1 MAKGLK
7 NQIYEDFAKGLNLF
21 TRDILLKENESSV
34 ALNVWATGKNSI
46 CKRPGIVKL
55 ATIAGA
61 TKIDGLGTYYAGATR
76 ELIAMAGGVAYKVQ
90 TGTAVALSAAPASAN
105 VFTTEKRTDMCQAG
119 GKLFFANGTEPI
131 RVYDGTAIRPQTG
144 AITAK
149 YLIFYKG
156 CLWAAGSPTA
166 GDESRLFR
174 SGTDVNIGNFTYQ
187 VNKIGTATATTAN
200 KLTDSAGA
208 FTTANVTVGMNVT
221 NTTTG
226 TVAKI
231 TGIDSTT
238 QLAIDKDIFLN
249 TNGYSIANNPMATS
263 VYVSQSDG
271 QYLNGFFKH
280 QDYLY
285 PVKERSLWRTSVGTD
300 AYGLI
305 TSEMIDPS
313 RGCDSHFSIDSVD
326 NDNFMFSENGVY
338 ATGYEPNILDQIR
351 TNIVSLRVDPK
362 IKNIEKSRLDDV
374 CGVYYDNHYY
384 LSFTSGGGG
393 YNDTILVYDRQRLG
407 WWEFQYALGASF
419 GGANCFSE
427 FKDSTGQTRL
437 YFGSSV
443 DGSIYYFDPILK
455 QDAGYVINTEWKSG
469 AMSFG
474 DLQQEKFILDVSL
487 LFGKQACNPTINIY
501 VDGELAGTKTIS
513 IGNTGSAGIG
523 IGMIGVEKIGVGSGS
538 LSIADQGGGQW
549 VRIPIGRIGRNVS
562 VEILDADTTGTKT
575 WEMSAISVNFK
586 ALNNLFQK
594 NLL

>member
-1 MAKGLK
+1 MAKNLK
-7 NQIYEDFAKGLNLF
+7 NQGYDDFAKGLNLF
-21 TRDILLKENESSV
+21 TRDLLLKENESSI
-34 ALNVWATGKNSI
+34 AYNVWATGKNSI

-55 ATIAGA
+55 CTIAGA
-61 TKIDGLGTYYAGATR
+61 SKVDGLGTYYAGATR

-105 VFTTEKRTDMCQAG
+105 VFTTQKRTDMCQAG
-119 GKLFFANGTEPI
+119 GKLFFANGTESI

-144 AITAK
+144 SIIAK

-156 CLWAAGSPTA
+156 CLWAAGNPTA
-166 GDESRLFR
+166 GNEARLYR

-226 TVAKI
+226 TTAKI

-238 QLAIDKDIFLN
+238 ALSIDKDIFLSGN
-249 TNGYSIANNPMATS
+249 AYSIANNPMATS
-263 VYVSQSDG
+263 TYVSQSDG

-280 QDYLY
+280 QDFLY
-285 PVKERSLWRTSVGTD
+285 PVKERSLWKTSVGTD

-305 TSEMIDPS
+305 TNEMIDPA
-313 RGCDSHFSIDSVD
+313 RGCDSHFSIDTVD
-326 NDNFMFSENGVY
+326 NDNFMFNEQGVF

-374 CGVYYDNHYY
+374 CAAYYDNHYY

-407 WWEFQYALGASF
+407 WWEFQYALAGVY

-427 FKDSTGQTRL
+427 FKDSNGETKL
-437 YFGSSV
+437 YFGSAV
-443 DGSIYYFDPILK
+443 DGSIYYFDPTIK
-455 QDAGYVINTEWKSG
+455 QDAGYVINTQWKSG

-474 DLQQEKFILDVSL
+474 DLQQEKFILDVSFL
-487 LFGKQACNPTINIY
+487 LGKQSCNPTINVY
-501 VDGELAGTKTIS
+501 VDGELGGTKTIS

-523 IGMIGVEKIGVGSGS
+523 IDSIGVSKIGVEGGS
-538 LSIADQGGGQW
+538 LDIADLGGGQW

-562 VEILDADTTGTKT
+562 VEIIEEDSTGTKT
-575 WEMSAISVNFK
+575 WELNALNINYK
-586 ALNNLFQK
+586 PLNNLFQK
-594 NLL
+594 SLL